1 MNESVW
7 RPFSMSPE
15 HDNNLQPTL
24 EMSAPESSS
33 DAPQAA
39 TAQAKTSQGAG
50 AATAATRALDPASS
64 APAVEES
71 AGISVSTDG
80 HGTTG
85 TIPPVS
91 GTEENSAQAT
101 EAHEALPEVS
111 GDTHQDGVGAEISHE
126 MTT

>member
-24 EMSAPESSS
+24 EMSAPECSS
-33 DAPQAA
+33 DAPQ
-39 TAQAKTSQGAG
+39 TAVPQTPTSQEKTSQGTG
-50 AATAATRALDPASS
+50 AATAATRALDPAPS

-91 GTEENSAQAT
+91 GTEENSAQA
-101 EAHEALPEVS
+101 
-111 GDTHQDGVGAEISHE
+111 
-126 MTT
+126 